1 MCCRSRFRSN
11 KNYAPSSSIGDTLLE
26 SIFSNAIINKAQQT
40 FGNQEQ
46 DIHLLFQGIA
56 ELNKNIKSL
65 ADQTPKAF
73 IFLKGPNALSSNVSA
88 NVEILAGPQIP
99 AGYKA
104 TVKDFNV
111 IFSTAAGA
119 VRLVIGDANKNIIQ
133 PLLTGI
139 TSTTNGLGETVLE
152 SNQRLMIVGETS
164 GAGVFTAYCSGIIQK
179 NVQLELN

>member
-1 MCCRSRFRSN
+1 M
-11 KNYAPSSSIGDTLLE
+11 LE

-73 IFLKGPNALSSNVSA
+73 IFLKGPTGMSSNVSA

-99 AGYKA
+99 QGYKA
-104 TVKDFNV
+104 TVKDFNL
-111 IFSTAAGA
+111 IFSTAAGT
-119 VRLVIGDANKNIIQ
+119 VRLVIMDANKQIIQ

-139 TSTTNGLGETVLE
+139 SSTTNGLGETVLE
-152 SNQRLMIVGETS
+152 SNQRLAVVGES
-164 GAGVFTAYCSGIIQK
+164 AGAGVFTVYCSGILQK
-179 NVQLELN
+179 NVNLEVS

>member
-1 MCCRSRFRSN
+1 M
-11 KNYAPSSSIGDTLLE
+11 LE
-26 SIFSNAIINKAQQT
+26 SIFSNAIL
-40 FGNQEQ
+40 EQ
-46 DIHLLFQGIA
+46 LTNSFKESGLIPAISNLTK
-56 ELNKNIKSL
+56 EMKNV
-65 ADQTPKAF
+65 ADQMPKAF
-73 IFLKGPNALSSNVSA
+73 IFLKGPTGMSSAVSA

-99 AGYKA
+99 QGYKA
-104 TVKDFNV
+104 TIKDFNV

>member
-1 MCCRSRFRSN
+1 MS
-11 KNYAPSSSIGDTLLE
+11 LE
-26 SIFSNAIINKAQQT
+26 SLFSNLITQKMSA
-40 FGNQEQ
+40 NQDVNILVDSFFTLSTQ
-46 DIHLLFQGIA
+46 I
-56 ELNKNIKSL
+56 KNL

-152 SNQRLMIVGETS
+152 SNQRLMIVGETA
-164 GAGVFTAYCSGIIQK
+164 GAGVFTVYCSGILQR
-179 NVQLELN
+179 NVNLETN

>member
-1 MCCRSRFRSN
+1 M
-11 KNYAPSSSIGDTLLE
+11 LE
-26 SIFSNAIINKAQQT
+26 SIFSNAIINKAQET

-46 DIHLLFQGIA
+46 DIHLLFAGIR
-56 ELNKNIKSL
+56 ELNTNIKSL
-65 ADQTPKAF
+65 ADQTPKGF
-73 IFLKGPNALSSNVSA
+73 IFLKGPTGMSSAVSA

-99 AGYKA
+99 QGYKA
-104 TVKDFNV
+104 TIKDFNI

-152 SNQRLMIVGETS
+152 SNQRLMVVGETS
-164 GAGVFTAYCSGIIQK
+164 GAGVFTTYCSGILQK
-179 NVQLELN
+179 NVSLEL